1 MAESSIMLTYSL
13 LNGRSGHEAGREL
26 LVKLY
31 RQATGESLPPIATSP
46 RGKPYF
52 PDSSWHFSI
61 SHTPRHAFCV
71 LADVPVG
78 MDAEEMD
85 RQIDLRLAPGILS
98 PQELTRW
105 EAAADPRLA
114 LLKLWVLKEA
124 QGKLTGKGV
133 GFHPRHTDF
142 DPDDPRV
149 QLRDGCLVA
158 VLY

>member
-1 MAESSIMLTYSL
+1 MPVIYWASSPLQGAT
-13 LNGRSGHEAGREL
+13 GHEMGRQLLGQLYAGH
-26 LVKLY
+26 VG
-31 RQATGESLPPIATSP
+31 GEMPPILTQP
-46 RGKPYF
+46 QGTPYF
-52 PDSSWHFSI
+52 AQGPWHFSI

-85 RQIDLRLAPGILS
+85 RQIDLRLAPRILS

-133 GFHPRHTDF
+133 GFHPRHTNF

>member
-1 MAESSIMLTYSL
+1 MPVIYLASSPLQGAT
-13 LNGRSGHEAGREL
+13 GHEMGRRL
-26 LVKLY
+26 LGQLY
-31 RQATGESLPPIATSP
+31 ASHVGGEMPPILLQP
-46 RGKPYF
+46 QGKPYF
-52 PDSSWHFSI
+52 AQGPWHFSI
-61 SHTPRHAFCV
+61 SHTHRHAFCV

-78 MDAEEMD
+78 VDAEEMD
-85 RQIDLRLAPGILS
+85 RQIDLRLAPKILS
-98 PQELTRW
+98 PRELTRW